1 MAPRNGSAVQK
12 AWKRLFV
19 SHDDLCDTVTMVR
32 RSKIFSGKQIFGSQ
46 VTGGNWRSKVEPCVI
61 PRDFNH
67 PPLIGGSQQSLTAG
81 SGEIHRCATP
91 GFPGQCPHGQRHCT
105 RSLAIFRSLVV
116 HLWETASSRRDDHS
130 IESMGMVYFPIHEW
144 LMFMVN

>member
-12 AWKRLFV
+12 AWNRLFV

-32 RSKIFSGKQIFGSQ
+32 RSKIFSGKQIFRSQ
-46 VTGGNWRSKVEPCVI
+46 VTGGNWRSKNRTLRNTQGFETLL
-61 PRDFNH
+61 F
-67 PPLIGGSQQSLTAG
+67 GGSQQSLTAG
-81 SGEIHRCATP
+81 SGEIHRCVTP